1 MTKSTQTTSAAK
13 AHAQMLLAEEVR
25 AYLVT
30 VRGGAPF
37 LSAADGRLLV
47 QWLDQDIPIAV
58 VLSAIERTAHRRA
71 SKRRRTRLSLGA
83 CKGEVKKLFRLQTN
97 PPAAREDGA
106 SSAKKAAGS
115 ILGREADRIAGL
127 QVPVQATR
135 ARTALVADLRALA
148 TRSTPTSDVTAEVA
162 SAVRCFHE
170 ALWADTSELQSE
182 LRRQATEALTSLESV
197 VSAKVFADLV
207 DEHVRQAVR
216 KLVPGVEV
224 GPLWSQLGTGASA

>member
-1 MTKSTQTTSAAK
+1 MTESTQMTSAAK

-47 QWLDQDIPIAV
+47 EWLDQGIPIAV

-71 SKRRRTRLSLGA
+71 KKRRRTRLSLGA
-83 CKGEVKKLFRLQTN
+83 CKGEVKKLFGLQTSA
-97 PPAAREDGA
+97 PTVPAGGA
-106 SSAKKAAGS
+106 SSPKPSAVS
-115 ILGREADRIAGL
+115 VLGREADRIADL
-127 QVPVQATR
+127 PIPAAAQR
-135 ARTALVADLRALA
+135 ARTTLVAALRTLA
-148 TRSTPTSDVTAEVA
+148 QRSTPGADVTADVA
-162 SAVRCFHE
+162 SAVRTFHE
-170 ALWADTSELQSE
+170 TLWAETFELQHAF
-182 LRRQATEALTSLESV
+182 RQQAIAALAPLESV

-224 GPLWSQLGTGASA
+224 APLWAQLGTGASA